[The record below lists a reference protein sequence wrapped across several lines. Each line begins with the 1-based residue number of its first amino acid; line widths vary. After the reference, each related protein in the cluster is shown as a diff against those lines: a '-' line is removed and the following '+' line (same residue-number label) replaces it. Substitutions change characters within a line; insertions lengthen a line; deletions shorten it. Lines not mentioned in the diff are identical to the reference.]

1 MRSAFLGFNIATQG
15 LYTSKTGLDVINH
28 NINNAANPAYSRQLV
43 NQKASKALPGNNG
56 KGMLGTGSEVVGI
69 HHIRDFYL
77 DTKYWKESTYL
88 GEYTAKKT
96 QLEQLESLFNE
107 PSDSGFN
114 TVFNDFFTSLENL
127 TTNPGNE
134 AYRNSVKEAAIS
146 VTSYFNS
153 TASRLQRQQQDLNF
167 AVKTT
172 VEEINS
178 LGQQIQRLN
187 RQIYGA
193 ELDGSIANDLRDE
206 RMYLVD
212 QLSQLV
218 DTTAEEIDGV
228 NGQKE
233 FIVKINERPL
243 VNHFSVQTLEVRP
256 RTKDANAS
264 KDQTKNKEVDIPD
277 LYDVYFSTGMKLD
290 TSHPSF
296 RGELRGYIDIRDGNG
311 KNGEYKGIP
320 HYMEK
325 LNHFV
330 QTFAKALN
338 EVHQD
343 QEGVDKEGAKGVDF
357 FTYQDENG
365 EDIILTEDKED
376 NYKNLTALN
385 FKVSDAILEDVNKIA
400 VSSEPEAESN
410 TEILHKL
417 IDLKHDNSMF
427 DLGEPGNYMEALIS
441 ELGIDSKEAQIFE
454 KNQTNLQKVVNN
466 QRQSISG
473 VDLNEEVAY
482 MMKYLQLYN
491 ASARMITVIDQI
503 YDTTINRMGV

>member
-1 MRSAFLGFNIATQG
+1 MRSSFLGFNIATQG

-28 NINNAANPAYSRQLV
+28 NITNAANPAYSRQMV
-43 NQKASKALPGNNG
+43 NQKASRALPGNNG

-69 HHIRDFYL
+69 HHVRDFYL

-127 TTNPGNE
+127 NTNPGNE

-146 VTSYFNS
+146 LTGYFNT

-167 AVKTT
+167 AIKTT

-178 LGQQIQRLN
+178 IAHQIQNLN

-193 ELDGSIANDLRDE
+193 ELDGSAANDLRDE
-206 RMYLVD
+206 RLYLVD
-212 QLSQLV
+212 QLSKLV
-218 DTTAEEIDGV
+218 DTSAEEVTGA
-228 NGQKE
+228 NGKKE
-233 FIVKINERPL
+233 FIVRINEQPL

-256 RTKDANAS
+256 R
-264 KDQTKNKEVDIPD
+264 KNQKNPEDMPD
-277 LYDVYFSTGMKLD
+277 LYDVYFSTGMKID

-296 RGELRGYIDIRDGNG
+296 RGELRGYLDLRDGNG
-311 KNGEYKGIP
+311 TNGEYKGIP
-320 HYMEK
+320 HYMKK
-325 LNHFV
+325 LDRFV
-330 QTFAKALN
+330 QVFAAKFN
-338 EVHQD
+338 DVH
-343 QEGVDKEGAKGVDF
+343 EKGYDIQGNTNIEF
-357 FTYQDENG
+357 FAGT
-365 EDIILTEDKED
+365 
-376 NYKNLTALN
+376 TAMD
-385 FKVSDAILEDVNKIA
+385 FKVADAILQDGRKIA
-400 VSSEPEAESN
+400 LSSQPGQESN
-410 TEILHKL
+410 TEVLHQL
-417 IDLKHDNSMF
+417 IDLKHDQGMF
-427 DLGEPGNYMEALIS
+427 ELGEPGNYMEALIS
-441 ELGIDSKEAQIFE
+441 ELGIDSKEAKMFE
-454 KNQTNLQKVVNN
+454 KNQTNLQKVVEN
-466 QRQSISG
+466 QRKSISG

-482 MMKYLQLYN
+482 MIKYLQLYN